1 MTRRILWA
9 LAVLALAAFAL
20 AGEKKPYE
28 AFQYPKLAD
37 IQLPEV
43 VQFTLPNGLKV
54 MVVEDHQLPLVAGR
68 LMLRAGSVFDPADK
82 AGLAGVAM
90 EVLRTGGTVKMTGDE
105 LDAFLENRAAS
116 IEAGPGGEF
125 VTVSFN
131 CLSENFG
138 EVFPLFGQVIQAPG
152 FREDKLTLA
161 KDQTKSGISR
171 RNDEPQ
177 SIAFREFSRILL
189 GKDNP
194 YARIEEY
201 ATIDAI
207 TRDDLAAFHKAFF
220 MPENGILALWG
231 DLDAKAVKKSVK
243 EVFGSW
249 NKGAAKPPAY
259 PAVPDVGEPGVY
271 FSDKSD
277 LNQGYIVLGH
287 RGIRMDNPD
296 YFAVEVMNKIFGTEG
311 FSSRLMQHIRTE
323 KGLTYGIFGGIEADF
338 THDGTTTI
346 YTFTKSGSVVEA
358 VQAIR
363 DEVKALMEKGVT
375 QEELDRAKDGY
386 LNKFVFNFDSVG
398 QIVRRMQYYTFYN
411 FPQDFILKTKAAI
424 EKVTVADVN
433 RVAKQYWHPDKF
445 VTYVVGNSTEIQPPL
460 EGLGKVQPWDIA
472 IPKPKGEAVPEATA
486 GSLARGAELMKS
498 AAAKAGGP
506 KLAALQGVKSVMKMT
521 VSMGGQEFAMDG
533 TSLLVFPDKVRVEM
547 ATPMGAIVQAYDGK
561 KAWVETPQGKQNVP
575 ADDMVAEL
583 NRGYLPV
590 LRAVGRE
597 GVTFQFLQEEGGMAL
612 LAVKGLGED
621 LTVGIDAEGRL
632 AELRYQGKTPTG
644 FGAVAEKYSDFR
656 PVGGVVMPFKVEAY
670 ADGTLAQR
678 VVVSEQ
684 TLDPAVDPKLFGE
697 GQ

>member
-1 MTRRILWA
+1 MTKRVLTVLA
-9 LAVLALAAFAL
+9 LLALAAL
-20 AGEKKPYE
+20 APAGGKKPYE
-28 AFQYPKLAD
+28 SFKYPKLAD
-37 IQLPEV
+37 LKHPEV
-43 VQFTLPNGLKV
+43 VQFTLPNGLRV
-54 MVVEDHQLPLVAGR
+54 MVVEDHHLPLVAGR

-82 AGLAGVAM
+82 AGLSGVAM
-90 EVLRTGGTVKMTGDE
+90 EVLRTGGTSAMTGDQIDE
-105 LDAFLENRAAS
+105 FLENRAAS
-116 IEAGPGGEF
+116 IETGGGAEF
-125 VTVSFN
+125 VTVFFDS
-131 CLSENFG
+131 LSEDFG
-138 EVFPLFGQVIQAPG
+138 EVFPLFGRVIQDPG
-152 FREDKLTLA
+152 FREDKIALA
-161 KDQTKSGISR
+161 KDQFKSGISR
-171 RNDEPQ
+171 RNDEPR
-177 SIAFREFSRILL
+177 SIVFREFSRILW
-189 GKDNP
+189 GKDSP
-194 YARIEEY
+194 YTRLEEY

-207 TRDDLAAFHKAFF
+207 MRDDLAAFHRAFF
-220 MPENGILALWG
+220 HPENAILAVWG
-231 DLDAKAVKKSVK
+231 DVQAEAVRQAVQAAFAGWEK
-243 EVFGSW
+243 GS
-249 NKGAAKPPAY
+249 APAPAY
-259 PAVPDVGEPGVY
+259 PALALAGAPGVY
-271 FSDKSD
+271 FTDKSD

-311 FSSRLMQHIRTE
+311 FSSRLMQRIRTE
-323 KGLTYGIFGGIEADF
+323 KGLTYGIFGGIEAGYA
-338 THDGTTTI
+338 HDGTTTI
-346 YTFTKSGSVVEA
+346 FTFTKSGSVVEA
-358 VQAIR
+358 VRAIEA
-363 DEVKALMEKGVT
+363 EVKALMERGVT

-386 LNKFVFNFDSVG
+386 LNKFVFNFDNMG
-398 QIVRRMQYYTFYN
+398 QIVRRMQVYTFYG
-411 FPQDFILKTKAAI
+411 FPQDFILKTKAGI

-433 RVAKQYWHPDKF
+433 RVAKQYWAPGQF
-445 VTYVVGNSTEIQPPL
+445 IIYVVGNGAEIQPPL
-460 EGLGKVQPWDIA
+460 DGLGKVQAWDIA
-472 IPKPKGEAVPEATA
+472 IPKPKGEALPEATA
-486 GSLARGAELMKS
+486 DTLAKGTELMKT
-498 AAAKAGGP
+498 AAAKAGGE
-506 KLAALQGVKSVMKMT
+506 KLAALKGVRSVMKMT

-644 FGAVAEKYSDFR
+644 FGAVAERYSDFR

-670 ADGTLAQR
+670 ADGTLAQK